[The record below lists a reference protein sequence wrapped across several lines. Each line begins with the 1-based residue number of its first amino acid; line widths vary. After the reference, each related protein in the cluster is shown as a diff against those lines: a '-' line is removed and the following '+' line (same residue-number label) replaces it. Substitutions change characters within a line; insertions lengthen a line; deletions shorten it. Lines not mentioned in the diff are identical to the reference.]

1 MKQLRLIQNKH
12 LKSEK
17 LKGDI
22 YHLAICPDRAVE
34 DNYFERKPKRS
45 RYGGAV
51 MRIGEG
57 GRVMEMA
64 HKTPGKN
71 GSEQKPET
79 VGT

>member
-1 MKQLRLIQNKH
+1 M
-12 LKSEK
+12 
-17 LKGDI
+17 
-22 YHLAICPDRAVE
+22 E

-51 MRIGEG
+51 MHIGEG